1 MSDADEV
8 LKKAGS
14 FFTKLGSQMKSTA
27 KHVTGIGRGDVRVEL
42 DAPKAP
48 PGGTL
53 KGRIVLQLAEP
64 TEAKRLVVT
73 LRATRR
79 QRQSGQANPVT
90 QELFKFDLELG
101 GAKKYEVTTVPFELT
116 VPPDALELKPTSSH
130 PLVDALRVLSPN
142 GPIEWQ
148 VIGTLEI
155 PWGRNLT
162 SSVDVVVSK

>member
-1 MSDADEV
+1 VTDPEDV

-14 FFTKLGSQMKSTA
+14 FFTKLGSTMKSTA
-27 KHVTGIGRGDVRVEL
+27 KHVTGIGRGDVRLEL
-42 DAPKAP
+42 DAPKAA

-53 KGRIVLQLAEP
+53 RGRIVLQLAEP
-64 TEAKRLVVT
+64 TGARRLAVL

-90 QELFKFDLELG
+90 QELYKFDLELA
-101 GAKKYEVTTVPFELT
+101 GAQSYDSTTVPFELT

-130 PLVDALRVLSPN
+130 PLVDALRVLSPT

-148 VIGTLEI
+148 VIGRLEI
-155 PWGRNLT
+155 PWGRDLT
-162 SSVDVVVSK
+162 SSVDVVISR